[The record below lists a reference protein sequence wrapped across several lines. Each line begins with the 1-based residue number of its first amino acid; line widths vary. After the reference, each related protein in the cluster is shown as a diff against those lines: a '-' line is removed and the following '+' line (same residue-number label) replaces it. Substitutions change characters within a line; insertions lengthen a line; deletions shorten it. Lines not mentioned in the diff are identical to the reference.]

1 MLNNQ
6 EIVNRAVRMIIKFR
20 AEKKYEKSDELRD
33 ILKKDNVTVQYH
45 RDGSV
50 SWKYKHSFWQHI
62 NNT

>member
-1 MLNNQ
+1 
-6 EIVNRAVRMIIKFR
+6 MIIKFR